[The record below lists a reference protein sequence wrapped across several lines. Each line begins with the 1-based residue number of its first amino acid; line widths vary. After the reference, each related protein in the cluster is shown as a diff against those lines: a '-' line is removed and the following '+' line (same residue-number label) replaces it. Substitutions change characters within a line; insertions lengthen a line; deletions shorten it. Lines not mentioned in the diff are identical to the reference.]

1 MTQCDAI
8 KEISVW
14 SWVVQN
20 GVTWVILESAQQ
32 ARMTVLKRESFYENR
47 NWRDNRLRE
56 TVVEK

>member
-1 MTQCDAI
+1 M
-8 KEISVW
+8 
-14 SWVVQN
+14 
-20 GVTWVILESAQQ
+20 ILESAQQ